1 MSPQVVECD
10 MNIEW
15 RQWSKNVFALTLAFD
30 QCEGSLTVH
39 EVLVGDAD
47 GSQPVTRHRFDHVRD
62 HGFLVGRREGDSVT
76 LGVQN
81 PIAPVTMETHI

>member
-1 MSPQVVECD
+1 M
-10 MNIEW
+10 
-15 RQWSKNVFALTLAFD
+15 
-30 QCEGSLTVH
+30 H

>member
-1 MSPQVVECD
+1 MGTQVIECD
-10 MNIEW
+10 INIEW
-15 RQWSKNVFALTLAFD
+15 RQSPKKIISLTFAFD

-62 HGFLVGRREGDSVT
+62 HGFLVGRSEGDSVT